1 MKNDEKLFAGF
12 SKAEMAT
19 DFVNKSNRIAELK
32 LELKKLSLEVEAIEE
47 ILLPQIGLKYQ
58 PKGAEFI
65 LMPKKTKGRKSTS
78 YAKVVE
84 LVPEACSL
92 NAKQQL
98 LLKDLVASQTKVGE
112 DTKSIQII
120 Q

>member
-19 DFVNKSNRIAELK
+19 DFVNKSKRIEQLK
-32 LELKKLSLEVEAIEE
+32 LELKKLSLEVESIEE
-47 ILLPQIGLKYQ
+47 ILLSQIGLKYQ

-84 LVPEACSL
+84 LVPEACSF
-92 NAKQQL
+92 NAKQITIF
-98 LLKDLVASQTKVGE
+98 KNLVASQTKIGE

>member
-1 MKNDEKLFAGF
+1 MSDQKLFAGF
-12 SKAEMAT
+12 SKAEMAA
-19 DFVNKSNRIAELK
+19 DFVNKSNRIEELK

-65 LMPKKTKGRKSTS
+65 LMPKISKGRKSTS

-84 LVPEACSL
+84 LAPETCSF
-92 NAKQQL
+92 NAKQVAI
-98 LLKDLVASQTKVGE
+98 LKDLVASQTKVGE